1 MRPRGVHAS
10 PVSVTRRSPVSA
22 KSDAVGA
29 FTYPRSV
36 AVTPA
41 DLKFADEAGDRF
53 EQAFALCSFAS
64 ELVGKASE

>member
-1 MRPRGVHAS
+1 LGDAQVNALGRQLRLGQFAYPVAMAAS
-10 PVSVTRRSPVSA
+10 PE
-22 KSDAVGA
+22 
-29 FTYPRSV
+29 
-36 AVTPA
+36 